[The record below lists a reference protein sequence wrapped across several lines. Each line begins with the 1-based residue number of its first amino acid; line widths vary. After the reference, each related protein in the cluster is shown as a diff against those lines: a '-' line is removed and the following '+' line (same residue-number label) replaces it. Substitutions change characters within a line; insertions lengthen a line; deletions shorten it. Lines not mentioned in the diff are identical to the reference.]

1 MLNID
6 FSEVEDKIIN
16 EGLTSRNSIAK
27 EAIENYSRLKFPNNK
42 DEEWRFTNI
51 SPLLKHNFQFI
62 SGSSE
67 ISRKDIKKFLFGETF
82 KYQFVFV
89 NGKFVKELS
98 SNIPSQNIDISDIET
113 AIDKNAE
120 IFKKHFAKYS
130 KSKESYFSALNSSNI
145 NAGAFIYITDNSV
158 IKEPIHLLFISDFK
172 LKALVQ
178 PRNLFISGKN
188 SQATIIEHYAA
199 ISDNTYFTN
208 AVTEIFTGENS
219 TLNHI
224 KIQEESINSFHISE
238 TAIEMES
245 NSNFESAAIS
255 FGGEISRDEINC
267 KFNGQGCEAT
277 LNGLFMLDDSQLHD
291 THTAIEHAKPFC
303 NSHEHYKGIL
313 DGKSRGVFNGKVMVR
328 PNAQKTNAFQ
338 ENNNIILSN
347 EALVNT
353 KPQLEIFADDVKCSH
368 GATIGQIDQD
378 SMFYLKSRGIGEETA
393 RTILI
398 HAFASDVVKSIK
410 VNELRDYLE
419 NILELRFN
427 KEK

>member
-1 MLNID
+1 MLNIN
-6 FSEVEDKIIN
+6 FAEIEDKIFN
-16 EGLTSRNSIAK
+16 EGLTFRNSIAK
-27 EAIENYSRLKFPNNK
+27 VAIENYSRLKFPNNK

-62 SGSSE
+62 SGNTD
-67 ISRKDIKKFLFGETF
+67 INRNDIKKFLFGESF

-98 SNIPSQNIDISDIET
+98 SNVPPQKIEVSDIET
-113 AIDKNAE
+113 AIENNSG
-120 IFKKHFAKYS
+120 ILKKHFAKYAN
-130 KSKESYFSALNSSNI
+130 SKENYFTALNSSNF
-145 NAGAFIYITDNSV
+145 NAGAFINIFDNAV

-172 LKALVQ
+172 KEALVQ
-178 PRNLFISGKN
+178 PRNLFIAGKN
-188 SQATIIEHYAA
+188 SQATIIEHYAS
-199 ISDNTYFTN
+199 INDNIYFAN
-208 AVTEIFTGENS
+208 AVTEIFTGDNS
-219 TLNHI
+219 TVNHI
-224 KIQEESINSFHISE
+224 KIQEESRNSFHISE

-245 NSNFESAAIS
+245 NSNFESVAIS
-255 FGGEISRDEINC
+255 FGGEISRNEINC

-277 LNGLFMLDDSQLHD
+277 LNGLFLLDGSQLHD
-291 THTAIEHAKPFC
+291 THTLIDHAKPYC

-313 DGKSRGVFNGKVMVR
+313 DGKSRGIFNGKVMVR

-410 VNELRDYLE
+410 VDVLREYLE

>member
-1 MLNID
+1 MLNIN
-6 FSEVEDKIIN
+6 FAEIEDKIFN
-16 EGLTSRNSIAK
+16 EGLTFRNLIAK
-27 EAIENYSRLKFPNNK
+27 EAIENYFRLKFPNNK

-62 SGSSE
+62 TETSA
-67 ISRKDIKKFLFGETF
+67 INRDDIKKFLFGETF

-89 NGKFVKELS
+89 NGNFVKELS
-98 SNIPSQNIDISDIET
+98 SNDSSQKIEISNIET
-113 AIDKNAE
+113 AIENKSE
-120 IFKKHFAKYS
+120 ILKKHFS
-130 KSKESYFSALNSSNI
+130 KFANSKKNYFSALNSSNF
-145 NAGAFIYITDNSV
+145 NAGTFINISDNAV
-158 IKEPIHLLFISDFK
+158 IKEPIHLVFISDFK
-172 LKALVQ
+172 KETIVQ
-178 PRNLFISGKN
+178 PRNLFIAGKN
-188 SQATIIEHYAA
+188 SKATIIEHYA
-199 ISDNTYFTN
+199 SFRDNIYFAN
-208 AVTEIFTGENS
+208 VVTEIFAGENS
-219 TLNHI
+219 TLSHI
-224 KIQEESINSFHISE
+224 KIQEESRNSFHISE

-245 NSNFESAAIS
+245 NSNFESVAIS
-255 FGGEISRDEINC
+255 FGGEVSRNEINC
-267 KFNGQGCEAT
+267 KFNGSGCEAT
-277 LNGLFMLDDSQLHD
+277 LNGLFMLEGSQLHD
-291 THTAIEHAKPFC
+291 THTLIDHAKPYC

-398 HAFASDVVKSIK
+398 HAFASDVVKAIK
-410 VNELRDYLE
+410 VDVLREYLE
-419 NILELRFN
+419 NTLELRFN